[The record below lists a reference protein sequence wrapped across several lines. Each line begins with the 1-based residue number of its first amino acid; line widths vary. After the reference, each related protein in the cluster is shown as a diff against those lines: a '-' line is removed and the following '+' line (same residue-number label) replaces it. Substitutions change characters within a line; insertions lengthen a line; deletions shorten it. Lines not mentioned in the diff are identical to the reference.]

1 MKILIMTENERFS
14 EHFTQVLTAS
24 GYSRDSILTFSDP
37 MVAVS
42 VPTRNRGCMILWD
55 CCMSESPDRM
65 QEELEKSDITNEWIL
80 LSDSP
85 DEALLRRG
93 LRMRASDVL
102 ALSTD
107 RQEVQESIQRG
118 IRHLRQ
124 MVQANLKIRA
134 FRHMRFATVGQC
146 MRGFL
151 MHSVNDG
158 DLDLMEELGLVPWRN
173 RPGWMVLIH
182 VVNRSENANVDRT
195 MISTSVGNIVEELA
209 EPFNEMRAMTWMSN
223 DIYALFLQNRT
234 ETELERE
241 QIMDILRQTRKCLE
255 QYLNWKLNF
264 YVAGPFLIEQSPQ
277 VWEEL
282 DECRKENVSLFPG
295 VFHLDEWQGS
305 SERSHNTHI
314 LDLRKFLSDG
324 YPDLIEQESRQM
336 LSQMVS
342 KNAGRKQLRDFCQ
355 DYLKLVYSVM
365 WENGWETNELIRTE
379 SDMEILNNA
388 ANTVADMERLI
399 HHVSEYFSAKCVS
412 RNTKSAVQLVSQY
425 ITDHYSEPLSRNML
439 AEYIHLNPDYL
450 SRIFQKEMG
459 CTLKEFI
466 IRKRMEAARLLVRG
480 TAIPISE
487 IASMVGYENY
497 PHFIQNYRKEFGIT
511 PKAERDNAKKD
522 RS

>member
-1 MKILIMTENERFS
+1 MKKK
-14 EHFTQVLTAS
+14 LTAIFLCVALVAIAIVGAS
-24 GYSRDSILTFSDP
+24 LAYFTDTDKATNTFTAGG
-37 MVAVS
+37 VA
-42 VPTRNRGCMILWD
+42 I
-55 CCMSESPDRM
+55 
-65 QEELEKSDITNEWIL
+65 
-80 LSDSP
+80 
-85 DEALLRRG
+85 
-93 LRMRASDVL
+93 
-102 ALSTD
+102 
-107 RQEVQESIQRG
+107 
-118 IRHLRQ
+118 
-124 MVQANLKIRA
+124 
-134 FRHMRFATVGQC
+134 
-146 MRGFL
+146 
-151 MHSVNDG
+151 
-158 DLDLMEELGLVPWRN
+158 
-173 RPGWMVLIH
+173 
-182 VVNRSENANVDRT
+182 
-195 MISTSVGNIVEELA
+195 
-209 EPFNEMRAMTWMSN
+209 
-223 DIYALFLQNRT
+223 
-234 ETELERE
+234 
-241 QIMDILRQTRKCLE
+241 
-255 QYLNWKLNF
+255 
-264 YVAGPFLIEQSPQ
+264 
-277 VWEEL
+277 
-282 DECRKENVSLFPG
+282 
-295 VFHLDEWQGS
+295 
-305 SERSHNTHI
+305 
-314 LDLRKFLSDG
+314 
-324 YPDLIEQESRQM
+324 DLIEQESRQM